1 MGVLAG
7 CRAEYDRYLEAL
19 GRARAA
25 LAEGDLPQVVEAV
38 AAADRSL
45 TAMAGLVPAM
55 AALRRSADG
64 SAAEFAELEQLAAR
78 ARGEVHDTIAA
89 LRLRQASALAE
100 LDALAT
106 PSGPYAETAL
116 AGGCLLDRIG

>member
-25 LAEGDLPQVVEAV
+25 LTDGDLPRVVEAV
-38 AAADRSL
+38 TEADRSL
-45 TAMAGLVPAM
+45 SVMAALVPAM

-64 SAAEFAELEQLAAR
+64 SAAEFAALEQLALR
-78 ARGEVHDTIAA
+78 ARGAVHDTIAE
-89 LRLRQASALAE
+89 LRRRQATALDE
-100 LDALAT
+100 LGAIEI
-106 PSGPYAETAL
+106 PSGPYAEAAI
-116 AGGCLLDRIG
+116 AGGCLLDRTG